1 MQDAL
6 GTHVKPS
13 PQEVKKHLALC
24 QRIRDK
30 AHKTSVAAAKKM
42 VEKQKKKNP
51 PAIYNIGEKVL
62 VRRFSSKSRKQA
74 GKGPADRHSRIV
86 EGEVIKRN
94 LKTGRYKVKYNLEGQ
109 MFQSWFTVA
118 DLTSL
123 TR

>member
-13 PQEVKKHLALC
+13 PQEVKKHLALF

-30 AHKTSVAAAKKM
+30 AHKTSVAAVKKM
-42 VEKQKKKNP
+42 VEKQKKNS
-51 PAIYNIGEKVL
+51 PALYNIGEKVL

-74 GKGPADRHSRIV
+74 GKGPAGRHSRIV

-94 LKTGRYKVKYNLEGQ
+94 LKTGRYKVKYNLEG
-109 MFQSWFTVA
+109 
-118 DLTSL
+118 
-123 TR
+123 